1 MLPFS
6 LRPPSILVA
15 ILGRCTP
22 FYRTSSDECGNI
34 AAERW
39 PTWPDCVPALCC
51 GMPAQEHPFSAA
63 GPLASSWMNQRLKH
77 CPCRHGLFDLT
88 YFDIQWG
95 IETTLC
101 TVVEAGGIA
110 LSTYSS

>member
-1 MLPFS
+1 MSAEIS
-6 LRPPSILVA
+6 LLSAGDVA
-15 ILGRCTP
+15 GLR
-22 FYRTSSDECGNI
+22 
-34 AAERW
+34 
-39 PTWPDCVPALCC
+39 
-51 GMPAQEHPFSAA
+51 A
-63 GPLASSWMNQRLKH
+63 GPMLRNASSRASLLRSGTASSSWMNQRLKH

-110 LSTYSS
+110 LSTYSSSLYALLQWNRKPMGQ